1 MNDQPF
7 KQGPAFLL
15 AGRGQRC
22 HEQPISYLMAEAV
35 GNPALISL
43 AAGLVDYDTLP
54 GPETAE
60 LATRILADA
69 DHAKIALQYG
79 TTDGL
84 KSLRKRLL
92 DHMAALD
99 GETAESL
106 NAHIEQLVVS
116 TGSQEMLFLL
126 ADILLDPGDI
136 VLTGWPSYFVFTGTL
151 ESAGARVRAIEMDEE
166 GIIPNALEQRLAD
179 LDAAG
184 ELSRVK
190 MLYLVTY
197 HQNPTGITLAADR
210 KPAILDIVRRYSRDH
225 RILILEDAAYRE
237 LTYEGTPPPSFRKF
251 DRAGEYTAVLQ
262 TFSKPFAPGLK
273 TGYGLL
279 PRELIAPL
287 TVQKGNID
295 FGSANLCQ
303 HLLDEAMATGLYT
316 HHLTRLCRAYAE
328 KRDTMLN
335 ALNKHLGELDGASW
349 THPTGGLYV
358 WLTLPESMDT
368 GRHGELF
375 RRAIDEGMLYVPGEF
390 CFGPDETRRKPT
402 NTIRL
407 SYGIARLEAIEEGIA
422 RLARAIR
429 SLM

>member
-1 MNDQPF
+1 
-7 KQGPAFLL
+7 
-15 AGRGQRC
+15 
-22 HEQPISYLMAEAV
+22 MAEAV
-35 GNPALISL
+35 GNPSLISL
-43 AAGLVDYDTLP
+43 AAGLVDYETLP
-54 GPETAE
+54 GAETAE
-60 LATRILADA
+60 LAARILADE

-84 KSLRKRLL
+84 KSLRKRLV

-106 NAHIEQLVVS
+106 GLDIEQLVVS

-126 ADILLDPGDI
+126 ADVLLDPGDI

-151 ESAGARVRAIEMDEE
+151 ESAGARVRAVDMDEQ
-166 GIIPNALEQRLAD
+166 GIIPEALDARLAE

-184 ELSRVK
+184 ELPRVK

-197 HQNPTGITLAADR
+197 HQNPSGITLAGDR
-210 KPAILDIVRRYSRDH
+210 KPAILDIIRRYSRKQ

-237 LTYEGTPPPSFRKF
+237 LTYEGQAPPSFRKF
-251 DRAGEYTAVLQ
+251 DRAGEYSAVLQ

-279 PRELIAPL
+279 PRELLAPVM
-287 TVQKGNID
+287 VQKGNID

-303 HLLDEAMATGLYT
+303 HLLHEAMATGLYQRHVQT
-316 HHLTRLCRAYAE
+316 LCREYAR
-328 KRDTMLN
+328 KRDVMLA
-335 ALNKHLGELDGASW
+335 ALDEHLGDLAGASW

-358 WLTLPESMDT
+358 WLALPEGIDT
-368 GRHGELF
+368 GRGGELF
-375 RRAIDEGMLYVPGEF
+375 GRAMAEGMLYVPGEF
-390 CFGPDETRRKPT
+390 CFGPDETRDKPA

-407 SYGIARLEAIEEGIA
+407 SFGVARCEAIGEGIA

-429 SLM
+429 SLL

>member
-1 MNDQPF
+1 MNDEPSDNTGGF
-7 KQGPAFLL
+7 RL

-60 LATRILADA
+60 LAARILADA

-92 DHMAALD
+92 DHIAALD

-106 NAHIEQLVVS
+106 SASIDELVIS

-151 ESAGARVRAIEMDEE
+151 ESAGARVRAIDMDEH
-166 GIIPNALEQRLAD
+166 GIIPDALEARLAE

-184 ELSRVK
+184 ELPRVK

-210 KPAILDIVRRYSRDH
+210 KPAILDIVRRYSREH

-237 LTYEGTPPPSFRKF
+237 LTYEGQAPPSFRKF

-279 PRELIAPL
+279 PRELIEPL

-303 HLLDEAMATGLYT
+303 HLLDQAMATGVYA
-316 HHLTRLCRAYAE
+316 HHLTRLCRTYAQ
-328 KRDTMLN
+328 KRDAMLT
-335 ALNKHLGELDGASW
+335 ALQRHLGEVPGTGW
-349 THPTGGLYV
+349 TRPTGGLYV
-358 WLTLPESMDT
+358 WLTLPESLDT
-368 GRHGELF
+368 GRNGDLF
-375 RRAIDEGMLYVPGEF
+375 RRAIEEGMLYVPGEF

-407 SYGIARLEAIEEGIA
+407 SYGIARLDAIEEGIA

-429 SLM
+429 SLT